1 MILRLSLCFL
11 KLMKRAG
18 SDSIEKRGIEYLMRV
33 QGYMEIV
40 LKDLEL
46 NYIEINA
53 NDEIS
58 AINAKIV
65 DFIKADL

>member
-1 MILRLSLCFL
+1 
-11 KLMKRAG
+11 
-18 SDSIEKRGIEYLMRV
+18 MRV